1 MILYKHEIGEGYITS
16 LADLRRRLTAI
27 SHGAHQW
34 TVEIVQKR
42 LLSCKGELPFYAL
55 IGYTNPV
62 LANMPNSVSFLFPI
76 AFDPEDWRDEAGIF
90 ICLHPSEAI
99 DVAYGLYF
107 EGDSLKRDCLE
118 DWTLFWSPLG
128 KSLMA
133 EPAKQFSPTRP

>member
-55 IGYTNPV
+55 IGYTNP
-62 LANMPNSVSFLFPI
+62 AMIDMPNYLSFLFPL
-76 AFDPEDWRDEAGIF
+76 AVQPKGSRDEAGIF
-90 ICLHPSEAI
+90 VCLYPSEAI
-99 DVAYGLYF
+99 AIAYGLYF
-107 EGDSLKRDCLE
+107 EKEDLKRDFLE
-118 DWTLFWSPLG
+118 DWILFWSPLG
-128 KSLMA
+128 ESLMA
-133 EPAKQFSPTRP
+133 EPPKQFSPTRP